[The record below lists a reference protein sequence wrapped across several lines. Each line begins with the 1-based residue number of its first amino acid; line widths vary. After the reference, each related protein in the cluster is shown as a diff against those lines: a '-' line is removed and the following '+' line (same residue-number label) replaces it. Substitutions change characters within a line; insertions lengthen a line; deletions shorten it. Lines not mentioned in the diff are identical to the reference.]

1 MKNRFCFFSTF
12 CLLLISFSFGC
23 NQDENKTSVSEKYK
37 DCCGTDPQLIELPEG
52 NSVYVPNVFTPNKD
66 GINDLFYPIAK
77 NQDPKVFG
85 ISELKIYNM
94 RDTVIYYRRDF
105 SYTIDLEEA
114 AWSGQMREN
123 IFNET
128 PYKPDQK
135 YEGGPF
141 KYSFEAIYVLNDGSL
156 EVKLI
161 EGQACMIRCEDEVS
175 ELRDRVGCYFPVQGL
190 DGAFNAQIGNQEN
203 DCFK

>member
-1 MKNRFCFFSTF
+1 MKNHFSYFSTF
-12 CLLLISFSFGC
+12 YLILICFSYAC
-23 NQDENKTSVSEKYK
+23 NQDESKTSVNEKYK
-37 DCCGTDPQLIELPEG
+37 DCCGTDPKVIELPGG
-52 NSVYVPNVFTPNKD
+52 NSIYVPNVFTPNND

-77 NQDPKVFG
+77 DQDIKKFS
-85 ISELKIYNM
+85 ISELKIFNTK
-94 RDTVIYYRRDF
+94 DTVIYYRRDF
-105 SYTIDLEEA
+105 SYTIDLEAA

-128 PYKPDQK
+128 PYTPDQK
-135 YEGGPF
+135 YDGGPF
-141 KYSFEAIYVLNDGSL
+141 KYSFEAIYVLSDGSL

-175 ELRDRVGCYFPVQGL
+175 ELRDRIDCFFPVQGL
-190 DGAFNAQIGNQEN
+190 GGAFDAQIGNQED